1 MENRYEVNARMLKVL
16 ADANR
21 LKIIDML
28 SHGEKCACELL
39 DYFHFTQPTLSY
51 HMKLLIECGLV
62 SSRKSAQWNHYS
74 LNRNKFNQVMLF
86 LMTIT
91 TEAEDLTPHSETEIH
106 SVSSC
111 CRTETAHILSS
122 Q

>member
-1 MENRYEVNARMLKVL
+1 MELDYETNAQILKVL
-16 ADANR
+16 SDAKR

-28 SHGEKCACELL
+28 SCGEKCACELL
-39 DYFHFTQPTLSY
+39 DYFNFTQPTLSY

-62 SSRKSAQWNHYS
+62 NGRKVAQWNHYS

-91 TEAEDLTPHSETEIH
+91 TETDGCICYSGNMPGADDERNLPEKQRK
-106 SVSSC
+106 C
-111 CRTETAHILSS
+111 CG
-122 Q
+122 